1 MSEKYNIEYNEAT
14 LIAYING
21 ELSASDHDM
30 VEHWLTLS
38 ADNQNEM
45 DRIKRI
51 WTEAEKVTP
60 VPVHVDTDK
69 ALSNVLSQIN
79 QSKEIPSIA
88 PKSNFKR
95 IIFSAAAVIIILFGA
110 VSVIN
115 FFNESSATQLEL
127 TAKNTILEDE
137 LPDGTSVSIN
147 QNSMLIYTDE
157 FEGKERRVK
166 LTGEAF
172 FDVKRD
178 ETKPFIIDLHNDFYV
193 KVLGTSFNINAN
205 DEDSLTEVYVKSGK
219 VEFGSDQDKVILVA
233 GETGV
238 MNNSTGKVRKLI
250 DENADIKSL
259 YWKSE
264 ELNFDHMKLSTAL
277 LILEDVFEVEINLDC
292 QDKLD
297 AQLVSNHEKESLD
310 EILNVISSLHDLTV
324 KKSKLKYTLTC
335 D

>member
-14 LIAYING
+14 LIAYVNE
-21 ELSASDHDM
+21 ELSASDRDM

-38 ADNQNEM
+38 KDNQNEM
-45 DRIKRI
+45 DRIKTI
-51 WTEAEKVTP
+51 WNEAEKVTP
-60 VPVHVDTDK
+60 PPVFVDTDK
-69 ALSNVLSQIN
+69 ALTNVLSRIN
-79 QSKEIPSIA
+79 QNKEIPTIA
-88 PKSNFKR
+88 SKSNYRR
-95 IIFSAAAVIIILFGA
+95 IVFSAAAVIIVLFGT
-110 VSVIN
+110 VSLIN
-115 FFNESSATQLEL
+115 FLNENPVTQIEL
-127 TAKNTILEDE
+127 TADNSVLEDK
-137 LPDGTSVSIN
+137 LSDGTSVSIN
-147 QNSMLIYTDE
+147 QNSMLIYPDK
-157 FEGKERRVK
+157 FEDKERRVK

-219 VEFGSDQDKVILVA
+219 VEFGSEKDKVILIA

-238 MNNSTGKVRKLI
+238 MNNSTGKVRKVI
-250 DENADIKSL
+250 VENADIKLL
-259 YWKSE
+259 YWKTE

-277 LILEDVFEVEINLDC
+277 VILEDVFEVQIDLKC
-292 QDKLD
+292 QDKMD

-310 EILNVISSLHDLTV
+310 EILKVISSLHDLTLT
-324 KKSKLKYTLTC
+324 KSKLNYTLSC

>member
-1 MSEKYNIEYNEAT
+1 MSEKYNIEFNEAT

-38 ADNQNEM
+38 EDNQKEL
-45 DRIKRI
+45 DRIKKI

-60 VPVHVDTDK
+60 SPVYVDTDK
-69 ALSNVLSQIN
+69 ALSKVLNQIN
-79 QSKEIPSIA
+79 QGKEIPSIA
-88 PKSNFKR
+88 PKSNFRR
-95 IIFSAAAVIIILFGA
+95 ILFSAAAVIVILFGA

-115 FFNESSATQLEL
+115 FFNESSATQIEL
-127 TAKNTILEDE
+127 TAENSILEDE
-137 LPDGTSVSIN
+137 LSDGTSVSIN
-147 QNSMLIYTDE
+147 QNSMLIYPDK

-219 VEFGSDQDKVILVA
+219 VEFGSEKDKVILIA

-238 MNNSTGKVRKLI
+238 MNNSTGKVRKVI
-250 DENADIKSL
+250 VENADIKSL
-259 YWKSE
+259 YWKTE

-277 LILEDVFEVEINLDC
+277 IILEDVFEVQIDLKC
-292 QDKLD
+292 QDKMD

-310 EILNVISSLHDLTV
+310 EILKVISSLHDLTLT
-324 KKSKLKYTLTC
+324 KSKLNYTLSC